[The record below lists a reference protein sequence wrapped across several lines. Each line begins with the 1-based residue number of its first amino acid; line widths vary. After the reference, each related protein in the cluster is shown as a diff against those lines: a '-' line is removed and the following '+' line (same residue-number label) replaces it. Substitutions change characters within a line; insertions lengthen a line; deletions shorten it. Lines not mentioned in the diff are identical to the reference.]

1 MKKVI
6 TFYFPLNKR
15 AEVIRKDPD
24 FFFKTHTRSFELYRA
39 RDHVI
44 QCFSNLSNLSPVK
57 ERHSYQPPLFK
68 PPLKL
73 SVTNDRNSYWT
84 HTKVTF
90 GYWFGCE
97 IQCDDIILSVF
108 FFFFCLYISNQSVF
122 PPFFLYPSHHSS
134 IPPSIHLSS
143 HPFDAMLY
151 WFYFPAGFLHV
162 LEHFSWQV
170 YVGLKLLMFEKY
182 LLIHVNPLRII
193 TLWPYLHNLPALTN
207 LYFWKNRFVSLLL
220 GQVTHNVMCQWGR
233 KSSQRKVMSAPRSSL
248 ICHTQY
254 WLSFKVS

>member
-1 MKKVI
+1 M
-6 TFYFPLNKR
+6 L
-15 AEVIRKDPD
+15 
-24 FFFKTHTRSFELYRA
+24 
-39 RDHVI
+39 
-44 QCFSNLSNLSPVK
+44 
-57 ERHSYQPPLFK
+57 
-68 PPLKL
+68 
-73 SVTNDRNSYWT
+73 NSY
-84 HTKVTF
+84 KIDIP

-108 FFFFCLYISNQSVF
+108 FFFCLYRCLINLSF
-122 PPFFLYPSHHSS
+122 PLSSLHPSHRSS

-193 TLWPYLHNLPALTN
+193 LAL
-207 LYFWKNRFVSLLL
+207 L
-220 GQVTHNVMCQWGR
+220 
-233 KSSQRKVMSAPRSSL
+233 A
-248 ICHTQY
+248 
-254 WLSFKVS
+254 